1 MKKLMFALALAGLA
15 TGAMAQENEIPT
27 KKYSVATNSF
37 WSNWYVQV
45 GGEFNAAYTNQEKL
59 GNKNPFSVD
68 RGTFGFE
75 AAVGKWF
82 TPVIGL
88 RTKFQGIWAKAV
100 NDGDDHHSYKYWT
113 IHEDVMFNLS
123 NAFCGYNE
131 KRFWNI
137 APYVGIGY
145 INRME
150 ASDAADRNSEYREP
164 TYNVG
169 IYNSFRINRRLA
181 AYLDVWGMAM
191 EGSLDAFNSYKN
203 QGENDWHAHK
213 KTESRYWDKLVGVS
227 VGLNINLGKTIGWN
241 KVPDVDALM
250 AMNKEQLD
258 ALNNSL
264 KEQQDENARLR
275 NLLANQK
282 PGETKTVKEFA
293 TTPVS
298 VFFNINRTKIASRKD
313 LVNVKELA
321 EYAKAN
327 NKKLVVTGYADSK
340 TGTAAINQ
348 RLSEGRAKAVA
359 NELVKMGVSRDNI
372 VVESK
377 GGVND
382 IAPFSY
388 NRRAIVKLQ

>member
-1 MKKLMFALALAGLA
+1 MFALALVGFT

-27 KKYSVATNSF
+27 QKYSVATNSF
-37 WSNWYVQV
+37 WANWFVQV
-45 GGEFNAAYTNQEKL
+45 GGQFNAAYTNEEQL

-75 AAVGKWF
+75 VAVGKWF

-88 RTKFQGIWAKAV
+88 RTKFQGIWSKAV
-100 NDGDDHHSYKYWT
+100 VDADNHHAYKYWG
-113 IHEDVMFNLS
+113 IQEDVMFNLS

-145 INRME
+145 MQRMK
-150 ASDAADRNSEYREP
+150 STDDANDKSLYREP
-164 TYNVG
+164 SYNVG

-181 AYLDVWGMAM
+181 AYLDVWALAA
-191 EGSLDAFNSYKN
+191 EGSFDGVN
-203 QGENDWHAHK
+203 GEG
-213 KTESRYWDKLVGVS
+213 KTDRRTHEKTHCRYWDKMVGVS
-227 VGLNINLGKTIGWN
+227 VGLNVNLGKTIGWN

-258 ALNNSL
+258 ALNASL

-282 PGETKTVKEFA
+282 PAETKTIKEFS

-298 VFFNINRTKIASRKD
+298 VFFNINKSKIASRKD

-321 EYAKAN
+321 QYAKDN
-327 NKKLVVTGYADSK
+327 NKKVVVTGYADSK
-340 TGTAAINQ
+340 TGTAAINNK
-348 RLSEGRAKAVA
+348 LSKARANAVA
-359 NELVKMGVSRDNI
+359 NELVKMGLSRDNI
-372 VVESK
+372 IIEHK

-382 IAPFSY
+382 LSPFSY

>member
-1 MKKLMFALALAGLA
+1 MKKLMFALALVGFT

-27 KKYSVATNSF
+27 QKYSVATNSF
-37 WSNWYVQV
+37 WANWFVQV
-45 GGEFNAAYTNQEKL
+45 GGQFNAAYTNEEQL

-75 AAVGKWF
+75 VAVGKWF

-88 RTKFQGIWAKAV
+88 RTKFQGIWSKAV
-100 NDGDDHHSYKYWT
+100 VDADNHHAYKYWG
-113 IHEDVMFNLS
+113 IQEDVMFNLS

-145 INRME
+145 MQRMK
-150 ASDAADRNSEYREP
+150 STDDANAKSLYREP
-164 TYNVG
+164 SYNVG

-181 AYLDVWGMAM
+181 AYLDVWALAT
-191 EGSLDAFNSYKN
+191 EGSFDGVN
-203 QGENDWHAHK
+203 GEGKTDWRTHE
-213 KTESRYWDKLVGVS
+213 KTHCRYWDKMVGVS
-227 VGLNINLGKTIGWN
+227 VGLNVNLGKTIGWN

-258 ALNNSL
+258 ALNASL

-282 PGETKTVKEFA
+282 PAETKTIKEFS

-298 VFFNINRTKIASRKD
+298 VFFNINKSKIASRKD

-321 EYAKAN
+321 KYAKDN
-327 NKKLVVTGYADSK
+327 NKKVVVTGYADSK
-340 TGTAAINQ
+340 TGTAAINNK
-348 RLSEGRAKAVA
+348 LSEARANAVA
-359 NELVKMGVSRDNI
+359 NELVKMGLSRDNI
-372 VVESK
+372 IIEHK

-382 IAPFSY
+382 LSPFSY

>member
-1 MKKLMFALALAGLA
+1 MFALALVGFT

-27 KKYSVATNSF
+27 QKYSVATNSF
-37 WSNWYVQV
+37 WANWFVQV
-45 GGEFNAAYTNQEKL
+45 GGQFNAAYTNEEQL

-75 AAVGKWF
+75 VAVGKWF

-88 RTKFQGIWAKAV
+88 RTKFQGIWSKAV
-100 NDGDDHHSYKYWT
+100 VDADNHHAYKYWG
-113 IHEDVMFNLS
+113 IQEDVMFNLS

-145 INRME
+145 MQRMK
-150 ASDAADRNSEYREP
+150 STDDANAKYAYREP
-164 TYNVG
+164 SYNVG

-181 AYLDVWGMAM
+181 AYLDVWALAA
-191 EGSLDAFNSYKN
+191 EGSFDANN
-203 QGENDWHAHK
+203 GEGKTDWRTHE
-213 KTESRYWDKLVGVS
+213 KTHCRYWDKMVGVS
-227 VGLNINLGKTIGWN
+227 VGLNVNLGKTIGWN

-258 ALNNSL
+258 ALNASL

-282 PGETKTVKEFA
+282 PAETKTIKEFS

-298 VFFNINRTKIASRKD
+298 VFFNINKSKIASRKD

-321 EYAKAN
+321 KYAKDN
-327 NKKLVVTGYADSK
+327 NKKVVVTGYADSK
-340 TGTAAINQ
+340 TGTAAINNK
-348 RLSEGRAKAVA
+348 LSEARANAVA
-359 NELVKMGVSRDNI
+359 NELVKMGLSRDNI
-372 VVESK
+372 IIEHK

-382 IAPFSY
+382 LSPFSY

>member
-1 MKKLMFALALAGLA
+1 MFALALVGFT

-27 KKYSVATNSF
+27 QKYSVATNSF
-37 WSNWYVQV
+37 WANWFVQV
-45 GGEFNAAYTNQEKL
+45 GGQFNAAYTNEEQL

-75 AAVGKWF
+75 VAVGKWF

-88 RTKFQGIWAKAV
+88 RTKFQGIWSKAV
-100 NDGDDHHSYKYWT
+100 VDDDNHHAYKYWG
-113 IHEDVMFNLS
+113 IQEDVMFNLS

-145 INRME
+145 MQRMK
-150 ASDAADRNSEYREP
+150 STDDANAKYAYREP
-164 TYNVG
+164 SYNVG

-181 AYLDVWGMAM
+181 AYLDVWALAA
-191 EGSLDAFNSYKN
+191 EGSFDANN
-203 QGENDWHAHK
+203 GEGKTDWRTHE
-213 KTESRYWDKLVGVS
+213 KTHCRYWDKMVGVS
-227 VGLNINLGKTIGWN
+227 VGLNVNLGKTIGWN

-258 ALNNSL
+258 ALNASL

-282 PGETKTVKEFA
+282 PAETKTIKEFS

-298 VFFNINRTKIASRKD
+298 VFFNINKSKIASRKD

-321 EYAKAN
+321 QYAKDN
-327 NKKLVVTGYADSK
+327 NKKVVVTGYADSK
-340 TGTAAINQ
+340 TGTAAINNK
-348 RLSEGRAKAVA
+348 LSKARANAVA
-359 NELVKMGVSRDNI
+359 NELVKMGLSRDNI
-372 VVESK
+372 IIEHK

-382 IAPFSY
+382 LSPFSY

>member
-1 MKKLMFALALAGLA
+1 MKKLMFVLALVGFT

-27 KKYSVATNSF
+27 QKYGVATNSF
-37 WSNWYVQV
+37 WANWFVQV
-45 GGEFNAAYTNQEKL
+45 GGQFNAAYTNEEQL

-75 AAVGKWF
+75 VAVGKWF

-88 RTKFQGIWAKAV
+88 RTKFQGIWSKAV
-100 NDGDDHHSYKYWT
+100 VDADNHHAYKYWG
-113 IHEDVMFNLS
+113 IQEDVMFNLS

-145 INRME
+145 MQRMK
-150 ASDAADRNSEYREP
+150 STDDANDKSLYREP
-164 TYNVG
+164 SYNVG

-181 AYLDVWGMAM
+181 AYLDVWALAA
-191 EGSLDAFNSYKN
+191 EGSFDGVN
-203 QGENDWHAHK
+203 GEGKTDWRAHE
-213 KTESRYWDKLVGVS
+213 KTHCRYWDKMVGVS
-227 VGLNINLGKTIGWN
+227 VGLNVNLGKTIGWN

-258 ALNNSL
+258 ALNASL

-282 PGETKTVKEFA
+282 PAETKTIKEFS

-298 VFFNINRTKIASRKD
+298 VFFNINKSKIASRKD

-321 EYAKAN
+321 KYAKDN
-327 NKKLVVTGYADSK
+327 NKKVVVTGYADSK
-340 TGTAAINQ
+340 TGTAAINNK
-348 RLSEGRAKAVA
+348 LSEARANAVA
-359 NELVKMGVSRDNI
+359 NELVKMGLSRDNI
-372 VVESK
+372 IIEHK

-382 IAPFSY
+382 LSPFSY

>member
-1 MKKLMFALALAGLA
+1 MFALALVGFT

-27 KKYSVATNSF
+27 QKYSVATNSF
-37 WSNWYVQV
+37 WANWFVQV
-45 GGEFNAAYTNQEKL
+45 GGQFNAAYTNEEQL

-75 AAVGKWF
+75 VAVGKWF

-88 RTKFQGIWAKAV
+88 RTKFQGIWSKAV
-100 NDGDDHHSYKYWT
+100 VDADNHHAYKYWG
-113 IHEDVMFNLS
+113 IQEDVMFNLS

-145 INRME
+145 MQRMK
-150 ASDAADRNSEYREP
+150 STDDANAKYAYREP
-164 TYNVG
+164 SYNVG

-181 AYLDVWGMAM
+181 AYLDVWALAT
-191 EGSLDAFNSYKN
+191 EGSFDANN
-203 QGENDWHAHK
+203 GEGKTDWRTHE
-213 KTESRYWDKLVGVS
+213 KTHCRYWDKMVGVS
-227 VGLNINLGKTIGWN
+227 VGLNVNLGKTIGWN

-258 ALNNSL
+258 ALNASL

-282 PGETKTVKEFA
+282 PAETKTIKEFS

-298 VFFNINRTKIASRKD
+298 VFFNINKSKIASRKD

-321 EYAKAN
+321 QYAKDN
-327 NKKLVVTGYADSK
+327 NKKVVVTGYADSK
-340 TGTAAINQ
+340 TGTAAINNK
-348 RLSEGRAKAVA
+348 LSEARANAVA
-359 NELVKMGVSRDNI
+359 NELVKMGLSRDNI
-372 VVESK
+372 IIEHK

-382 IAPFSY
+382 LSPFSY

>member
-1 MKKLMFALALAGLA
+1 MFALALVGFT

-27 KKYSVATNSF
+27 QKYSVATNSF
-37 WSNWYVQV
+37 WANWFVQV
-45 GGEFNAAYTNQEKL
+45 GGQFNAAYTNEEQL

-75 AAVGKWF
+75 VAVGKWF

-88 RTKFQGIWAKAV
+88 RTKFQGIWSKAV
-100 NDGDDHHSYKYWT
+100 VDADNHHAYKYWG
-113 IHEDVMFNLS
+113 IQEDVMFNLS

-145 INRME
+145 MQRMK
-150 ASDAADRNSEYREP
+150 STDDANAKYAYREP
-164 TYNVG
+164 SYNVG

-181 AYLDVWGMAM
+181 AYLDVWALAA
-191 EGSLDAFNSYKN
+191 EGSFDANN
-203 QGENDWHAHK
+203 GEGKTDWRTHE
-213 KTESRYWDKLVGVS
+213 KTHCRYWDKMVGVS
-227 VGLNINLGKTIGWN
+227 VGLNVNLGKTIGWN

-258 ALNNSL
+258 ALNASL

-282 PGETKTVKEFA
+282 PAETKTIKEFS

-298 VFFNINRTKIASRKD
+298 VFFNINKSKIASRKD

-321 EYAKAN
+321 QYAKDN
-327 NKKLVVTGYADSK
+327 NKKVVVTGYADSK
-340 TGTAAINQ
+340 TGTAAINNK
-348 RLSEGRAKAVA
+348 LSKARANAVA
-359 NELVKMGVSRDNI
+359 NELGKMGLSRDNI
-372 VVESK
+372 IIEHK

-382 IAPFSY
+382 LSPFSY